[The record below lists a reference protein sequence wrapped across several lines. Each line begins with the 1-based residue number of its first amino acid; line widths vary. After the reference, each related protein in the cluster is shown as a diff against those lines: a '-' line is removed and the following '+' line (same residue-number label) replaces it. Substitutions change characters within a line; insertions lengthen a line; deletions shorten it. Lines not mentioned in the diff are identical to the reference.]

1 MTTADRA
8 GADASASPDTT
19 HPTRPCAPAS
29 LRMPRACV
37 VNLGCRVNRVEC
49 DWMERAL
56 LAAGC
61 ELVEQDEADVVL
73 VNTCAVTG
81 EAQAKTRKAIRHLLG
96 LPRHPRVLATGCAAN
111 LFPEELE
118 SLGDRVRV
126 VTDKDAVVGAA
137 LDCPRAPEP
146 APETPSGG
154 PDAAGAGQPSPDG
167 ESPVPA
173 AQAIG
178 LERLRR
184 GIKVQDGCDNRCTYC
199 IVWRARGASRSVD
212 PAQIADQVRAV
223 VSEGAREVV
232 LTGINLG
239 RYRYLDPSA
248 PDGAAVGLGDL
259 LRLVA
264 QTAGPGV
271 QIRASSIEPPEVTP
285 DIVSAMAE
293 LRGQVCA
300 HLHLPLQS
308 GCDATLARMGRTY
321 DTRAFAEVVGRAR
334 VALPGLSLSTDVIV
348 GFPGETDEEFER
360 SLAFCRQMRFSKMH
374 VFRFSPR
381 PDTPAAT
388 MAGQVPA
395 GVAHRRSQRMREL
408 AEQLRADDA
417 RSRVGTVERMLVE
430 RLDASGRAWG
440 TTASYH
446 RSVLECDGPS
456 SAGTPTCGATTCELD
471 ACEPSTC
478 EPTAPG
484 TGLVRVRVVGYDER
498 LRVLRVALA

>member
-8 GADASASPDTT
+8 GADASASPDMT

-56 LAAGC
+56 LATGC

-81 EAQAKTRKAIRHLLG
+81 EAQAKTRKAIRHLLA

-118 SLGDRVRV
+118 SLGVRVRV

-146 APETPSGG
+146 APATPSDG
-154 PDAAGAGQPSPDG
+154 PDAAGAGQPSPDD
-167 ESPVPA
+167 ESPAPA
-173 AQAIG
+173 AQGIG

-212 PAQIADQVRAV
+212 PAQIADQIRAV
-223 VSEGAREVV
+223 VAEGAREVV

-239 RYRYLDPSA
+239 RYRHLDPSA

-264 QTAGPGV
+264 QTAGPGA

-285 DIVSAMAE
+285 DIVSAMAG

-321 DTRAFAEVVGRAR
+321 DTRAFAEIVGRAR
-334 VALPGLSLSTDVIV
+334 AALPELSLSTDVIV

-381 PDTPAAT
+381 PGTPAAS

-417 RSRVGTVERMLVE
+417 RSRVGAVERMLVE
-430 RLDASGRAWG
+430 RVDASGRAWG

-446 RSVLECDGPS
+446 RAVLECADAA
-456 SAGTPTCGATTCELD
+456 SAGAPTCGATTCELD
-471 ACEPSTC
+471 
-478 EPTAPG
+478 APG

-498 LRVLRVALA
+498 LRVLRVALV